1 LGVLTNS
8 KFKAFLAL
16 SSTANLGF
24 LLMLKG
30 YSVSALG
37 LYLLFYVLSLAALL
51 QLFYNSGEGS
61 VIQAEFPMSSTRGTK
76 GNISKVLAR
85 TIILLSLTGLPPLLG
100 FYAKSVV
107 FFPLTALGIEFTG
120 LILTVLGL
128 TAAIGY
134 IRLAVTTT
142 APLFQSTRIEEGAG
156 NSEQLNLVAFTVVYT
171 AAAKSLSPY
180 VQVFIFRMVALSLI
194 LPPLLVG
201 IGYLLGTPLA
211 AVNKT
216 SSYECGFISVKG
228 QGHKPVLMSF
238 FTVGILFLLF
248 DLEIL

>member
-1 LGVLTNS
+1 
-8 KFKAFLAL
+8 
-16 SSTANLGF
+16 
-24 LLMLKG
+24 MLKG
-30 YSVSALG
+30 YAVSALG
-37 LYLLFYVLSLAALL
+37 LYLTFYVLSLAALL
-51 QLFYNSGEGS
+51 QLFHGSSEGS
-61 VIQAEFPMSSTRGTK
+61 GLRTESPISSTRGIK
-76 GNISKVLAR
+76 GSSSKVLAR

-142 APLFQSTRIEEGAG
+142 APLFQSTRTEEGAG

-171 AAAKSLSPY
+171 AMAKSLNPY

-201 IGYLLGTPLA
+201 MGYLLGTPLV
-211 AVNKT
+211 AVGKT
-216 SSYECGFISVKG
+216 SSYECGFVSVKG
-228 QGHKPVLMSF
+228 QGHKPVLISF